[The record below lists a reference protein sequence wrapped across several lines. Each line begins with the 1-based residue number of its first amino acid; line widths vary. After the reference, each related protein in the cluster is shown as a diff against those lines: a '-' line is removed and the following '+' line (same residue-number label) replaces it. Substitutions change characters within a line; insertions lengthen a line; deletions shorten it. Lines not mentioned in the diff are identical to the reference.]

1 MQEESYPKSD
11 TRLLKSDLINNWN
24 IFNKKSE
31 SDVYNIITAIC
42 KEKYEYNP
50 ELFDQ
55 PVGIQELYDQEYL
68 SQHSLL
74 TTNSWDD
81 FVEAFHKIVFVGI
94 NNLFNAG
101 TTVIDSN
108 ILEEYLKNE
117 YPSKYL
123 IYAKNSGSLYIDKA
137 IEVAIPENFNT
148 NYNEVRKY
156 SLLRELLKQDID
168 VSEFFDPEE
177 IDSLVKDKQRDLFER
192 SSLDDIID
200 YYKGKLFGLSQQY
213 STRSTRDSVK
223 AGSADA
229 KKQKE
234 LWKLK
239 PQVGLEYCS
248 NYLTTVTNGLRK
260 KKFTVM
266 SAGTGTGRFCRV
278 KLMLIDL
285 ILLVRN

>member
-1 MQEESYPKSD
+1 MLVTNKQLKAYQSKSAIRQVLGCLLQNPLLLASYK
-11 TRLLKSDLINNWN
+11 
-24 IFNKKSE
+24 
-31 SDVYNIITAIC
+31 
-42 KEKYEYNP
+42 
-50 ELFDQ
+50 
-55 PVGIQELYDQEYL
+55 
-68 SQHSLL
+68 L
-74 TTNSWDD
+74 TKDD

-266 SAGTGTGRFCRV
+266 SAGTGTGKTRISIANICRAFAPKYYDPKQKKFV
-278 KLMLIDL
+278 ENPHGTQNAALYIGTEMELIE
-285 ILLVRN
+285 